1 MSEKSEATVEKAEKA
16 EDDSYFKEVVVL
28 NSALAKRNDSTI
40 STWHADEQG
49 IQIKRVD
56 GSLVHIRKGTIVSVY
71 YYRGLERRQYILRA
85 TDFANSGRQY
95 RGHPIGFLVD
105 VWENE
110 KWKTAYDAVLGLY
123 PGSQSHQIIYVDVD
137 TIRICED
144 PAGSPSVPLYSPPP
158 ECPWS
163 RGRFLLYAL
172 RGRDE
177 AEAMRLLDAGV
188 DLRVVESSSENNA
201 LHMACQQRIKSVMVR
216 LILEGVPVLK
226 NRWGVLPKSLLDSED
241 LKEAYTKARREY
253 KASLL
258 PAPVAP
264 VAPVATNPAAPA
276 ASALAGVAAAPL
288 PKTGADAT
296 VWVKTEGSSIP
307 VTIFNSGLPQAIRT
321 LLGEYPVCYTEVGGG
336 RYRLEI
342 HRKRLRELC
351 ERIGRPIHATEV
363 WERLSPELS
372 KLCSLEPGGFRI
384 H

>member
-1 MSEKSEATVEKAEKA
+1 MSEKSEAVAEKTAEKTVEKTAEKA
-16 EDDSYFKEVVVL
+16 EDASYYKEVLAL
-28 NSALAKRNDSTI
+28 NSALAKRNDATV

-158 ECPWS
+158 EDPWS

-201 LHMACQQRIKSVMVR
+201 LHMACQQRMKSVMVR

-226 NRWGVLPKSLLDSED
+226 NRWGVLPKSLLCSED

-258 PAPVAP
+258 PPPASPAPPALVA
-264 VAPVATNPAAPA
+264 
-276 ASALAGVAAAPL
+276 AAAPL
-288 PKTGADAT
+288 PKTGAEAT

-351 ERIGRPIHATEV
+351 ERIGRPIDATEV